1 MSSASLMTLNELIE
15 EFEFLGDWE
24 ARCDFLIDLGFELP
38 KLPEDQKIE
47 KNRVHGCQSNVW
59 LVASMVDASQPGS
72 EGSERV
78 VELLANSDA
87 MIVNGLIAVLMA
99 IYNHKTPKA
108 ILATDVEEIF
118 KKLELD
124 RHLSPARKNGL
135 FGMVKKV
142 RQIVVEE
149 AA

>member
-1 MSSASLMTLNELIE
+1 MSSASLMTLEELIE

-59 LVASMVDASQPGS
+59 LIASMVDASPES
-72 EGSERV
+72 EESGRV
-78 VELLANSDA
+78 IELLANSDA

-118 KKLELD
+118 KQLELD

-142 RQIVVEE
+142 QQIAAEE